1 MDDKRIISKEQGEE
15 TAKQYGMKFFETS
28 AKTGLGIK
36 DAFETIAAQII
47 ENIEEQKTQRKANNQ
62 NGAQDTPDG

>member
-1 MDDKRIISKEQGEE
+1 
-15 TAKQYGMKFFETS
+15 MKFFETS

-47 ENIEEQKTQRKANNQ
+47 ENIEEQKNQRKAGNQ
-62 NGAQDTPDG
+62 NGA

>member
-15 TAKQYGMKFFETS
+15 TAKQYDMKFFETS
-28 AKTGLGIK
+28 AKTGQGIK

-62 NGAQDTPDG
+62 NGA

>member
-15 TAKQYGMKFFETS
+15 TAKQYDMKFFETS

-62 NGAQDTPDG
+62 NGA